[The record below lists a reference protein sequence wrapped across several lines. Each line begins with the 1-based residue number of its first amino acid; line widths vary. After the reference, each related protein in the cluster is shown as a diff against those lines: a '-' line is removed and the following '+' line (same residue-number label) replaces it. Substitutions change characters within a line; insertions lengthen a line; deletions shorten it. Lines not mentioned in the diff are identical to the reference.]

1 MTRSDQVI
9 EPTQVIPAKL
19 GSKFG
24 LRYTLAGKQV
34 GDAPLTL
41 LYLTPGVVTPDGLR
55 HDKFVVQQ
63 PMVQGA
69 GADLMAFEFSE
80 TYEVVPGEWRFMVFQ
95 GDRLILGHIG
105 DSRCYRLR
113 AGVLQQIT
121 RDHSWLQEQVD
132 AGILTREQA
141 AASSSRNLVTRAL
154 GVEPNVQME
163 VNEFQVAPSD
173 LFVMCSDGLT
183 DMVNDDDLAQLMRTP
198 APLEEKAA
206 LLIDTANAHG
216 GRDNVSVLLVQAA
229 AGGKKRS
236 LMSRLLGSA

>member
-1 MTRSDQVI
+1 MRAIRSSLLIGGLLLSALASAQVQVQGPVEYGLFISNAKEFAPGERLLTRSDQVI

-24 LRYTLAGKQV
+24 LRYSLAGKQA

-95 GDRLILGHIG
+95 GDRLL
-105 DSRCYRLR
+105 
-113 AGVLQQIT
+113 T
-121 RDHSWLQEQVD
+121 EQ
-132 AGILTREQA
+132 
-141 AASSSRNLVTRAL
+141 SF
-154 GVEPNVQME
+154 E
-163 VNEFQVAPSD
+163 V
-173 LFVMCSDGLT
+173 
-183 DMVNDDDLAQLMRTP
+183 R
-198 APLEEKAA
+198 
-206 LLIDTANAHG
+206 
-216 GRDNVSVLLVQAA
+216 
-229 AGGKKRS
+229 
-236 LMSRLLGSA
+236 

>member
-1 MTRSDQVI
+1 MRAIRSSLLIGGLLLSALASAQVQVQGPVEYGLFISNAKEFAPGERLLTRSDQII

-24 LRYTLAGKQV
+24 LRYSLAGKQA

-95 GDRLILGHIG
+95 GDRLL
-105 DSRCYRLR
+105 
-113 AGVLQQIT
+113 A
-121 RDHSWLQEQVD
+121 EQ
-132 AGILTREQA
+132 TF
-141 AASSSRNLVTRAL
+141 
-154 GVEPNVQME
+154 E
-163 VNEFQVAPSD
+163 V
-173 LFVMCSDGLT
+173 
-183 DMVNDDDLAQLMRTP
+183 R
-198 APLEEKAA
+198 
-206 LLIDTANAHG
+206 
-216 GRDNVSVLLVQAA
+216 
-229 AGGKKRS
+229 
-236 LMSRLLGSA
+236 

>member
-1 MTRSDQVI
+1 MRAIRSSLLIGGLLLSALASAQVQVQGPVEYGLFISNAKEFAPGERLLTRSDRVI

-24 LRYTLAGKQV
+24 LRYSLAGKQA

-95 GDRLILGHIG
+95 GDRLL
-105 DSRCYRLR
+105 
-113 AGVLQQIT
+113 A
-121 RDHSWLQEQVD
+121 EQ
-132 AGILTREQA
+132 TF
-141 AASSSRNLVTRAL
+141 
-154 GVEPNVQME
+154 E
-163 VNEFQVAPSD
+163 V
-173 LFVMCSDGLT
+173 
-183 DMVNDDDLAQLMRTP
+183 R
-198 APLEEKAA
+198 
-206 LLIDTANAHG
+206 
-216 GRDNVSVLLVQAA
+216 
-229 AGGKKRS
+229 
-236 LMSRLLGSA
+236 